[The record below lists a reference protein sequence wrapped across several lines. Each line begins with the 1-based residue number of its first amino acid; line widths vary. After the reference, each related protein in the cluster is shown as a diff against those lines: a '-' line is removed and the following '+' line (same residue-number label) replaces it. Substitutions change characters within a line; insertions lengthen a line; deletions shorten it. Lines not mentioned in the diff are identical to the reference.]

1 MLYPI
6 RFILTNLQESNKDL
20 AIKTVMPESLKAGT
34 GFECNIKRSLTSK
47 KSCHHIWL
55 LSENCIIPDTFM
67 YYKLADEDCSG
78 KTNKPQACQQEVVL
92 QLCVQ
97 ATSSALSQK
106 ESCTYQ
112 SIPEAA

>member
-1 MLYPI
+1 
-6 RFILTNLQESNKDL
+6 
-20 AIKTVMPESLKAGT
+20 MPELLKAGT
-34 GFECNIKRSLTSK
+34 GIECNIKRSLTSK
-47 KSCHHIWL
+47 KSYHHIWL
-55 LSENCIIPDTFM
+55 LNEYCIIPDTFM
-67 YYKLADEDCSG
+67 YYRAHEDYSD

-97 ATSSALSQK
+97 VTSSALPQK